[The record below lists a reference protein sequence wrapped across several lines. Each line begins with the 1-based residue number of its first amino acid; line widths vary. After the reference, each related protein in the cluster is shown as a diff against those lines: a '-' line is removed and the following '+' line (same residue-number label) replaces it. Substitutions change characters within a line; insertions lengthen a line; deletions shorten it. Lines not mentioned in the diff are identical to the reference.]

1 MGHSVLPNSL
11 VDPRLQEPVLQE
23 YVADVT
29 LNFDGVDLLNLLLLF
44 VLKCRDNLFF
54 LSFLQRGEFLAQ
66 ILVLF

>member
-1 MGHSVLPNSL
+1 MGHSVLPDSL

-23 YVADVT
+23 YVADVP
-29 LNFDGVDLLNLLLLF
+29 LNFDGVDLFNLLLIF
-44 VLKCRDNLFF
+44 VLKCGDNLFF